1 MKIILEDID
10 NDYINEMKKKDLDA
24 QNVIANAD
32 SEHLFVVK
40 FKVKDSIKASN
51 FMLEMISPKNKKLI
65 SDSLGIEVVS
75 TGEDNK
81 YNDIA
86 NRLISISN
94 ELIDIRNDIWYM

>member
-1 MKIILEDID
+1 MKIILEDTDI
-10 NDYINEMKKKDLDA
+10 DYINKMNEKDSST
-24 QNVIANAD
+24 QNIIANAD

-40 FKVKDSIKASN
+40 FRVKDSIKANN
-51 FMLEMISPKNKKLI
+51 FMLEMISPKNKEVI

-81 YNDIA
+81 YSDIA